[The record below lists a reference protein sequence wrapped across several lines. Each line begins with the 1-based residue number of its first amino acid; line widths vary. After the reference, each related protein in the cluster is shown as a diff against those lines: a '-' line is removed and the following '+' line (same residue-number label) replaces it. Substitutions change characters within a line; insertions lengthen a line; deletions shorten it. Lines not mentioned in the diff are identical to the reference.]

1 MKRLPAVIA
10 PVFFATLLATSGVRG
25 QETKTPPPEMKVFH
39 KMVGAWQS
47 EATSKVAEWTPEET
61 HTKGT
66 SKNDLILEGHFLLSR
81 NFDSQGKLSD
91 IHLFTY
97 DKEQQAYR
105 QWFFNSNG
113 STLESTGKWDEG
125 SSTLT
130 LTNETRA
137 ITGVFSMH
145 FVDKDSAQWSVVS
158 KDQQGKLYLDLHGKT
173 TRQE

>member
-1 MKRLPAVIA
+1 MKSLPAVIA
-10 PVFFATLLATSGVRG
+10 VLSATLLATSDVRG
-25 QETKTPPPEMKVFH
+25 QETKAPPPEMKVFH

-47 EATSKVAEWTPEET
+47 EATSKVAEWTPEEN

-66 SKNDLILEGHFLLSR
+66 SKNDLILGGHFLLSR

-97 DKEQQAYR
+97 DKEQQAYQ
-105 QWFFNSNG
+105 QWFFDSNG

-130 LTNETRA
+130 LENETRG
-137 ITGVFSMH
+137 ITGVFSMQ
-145 FVDKDSAQWSVVS
+145 FGDKDTVQWSVVS
-158 KDQQGKLYLDLHGKT
+158 KDQQGKVYLDLHGKT
-173 TRQE
+173 TRQK